1 MDKATRVLNLFTRLI
16 NENVVLTS
24 DLTDLTDVSSKSI
37 QRDIN
42 TINLFFYESDFWR
55 FQQTKVIY
63 NRRLNGYQLINDAYN
78 QKKLTTHKFID

>member
-78 QKKLTTHKFID
+78 QKSL

>member
-42 TINLFFYESDFWR
+42 TINLFFM
-55 FQQTKVIY
+55 KVIFGDF
-63 NRRLNGYQLINDAYN
+63 NK
-78 QKKLTTHKFID
+78 QK

>member
-78 QKKLTTHKFID
+78 QKAYDS